1 MSNFQ
6 LDARQIVC
14 ILPKGK
20 ASIVVSGL
28 IKDFDI
34 HDANFYHARGVGKFS
49 AKSSSGLGE
58 QREKDIL
65 DVVVSKEQAEEIFD
79 YIFHKAEMNKPHGGL
94 VYMVKVPIM
103 ALMQLPEPSERVA
116 GDD

>member
-20 ASIVVSGL
+20 ASIVEAGL
-28 IKDFDI
+28 IEDFGI
-34 HDANFYHARGVGKFS
+34 HDANFHHARGVGKFS

-65 DVVVSKEQAEEIFD
+65 DVVVPKEQAEEIFD
-79 YIFHKAEMNKPHGGL
+79 YIFHKAEMNQPHGGL
-94 VYMVKVPIM
+94 VYIVKAPILSRM
-103 ALMQLPEPSERVA
+103 KLPE
-116 GDD
+116 